1 MGNCKHCGGKAGFLR
16 RKHQE
21 CDAAYQTGRQQ
32 MVALVIEAAGRPD
45 FSEPALLGELSAI
58 AGGSFMD
65 EDGIRAALAEGW
77 RQSVKES
84 LADGILTQDEEVRLR
99 DFREQLAITEQE
111 KPARAGGGELRRA
124 ARDRLSQEAQEAAL
138 APAADAGSQLAAL
151 ETALQ
156 GSELSPEDQRKL
168 LARAWTDAV
177 DDALADGAISLAD
190 ENALLGYL
198 RHFSLEQSEVS
209 RKGAYKKVASAG
221 WDRLLQQ
228 ARRAA
233 IDPAG
238 SSGNGS
244 SGKGSAGHLTALD
257 RALRESN
264 LELSGEERR
273 KLLVQGWEAAVEG
286 SLEDGVLTLD
296 EENALICYLRHF
308 GLSQYSVNDN
318 GAHTSMIQAAV
329 IREAAEGII
338 PDRLGDIGRVPFN
351 LMKSEKLVWVFD
363 GVDYYEVRTRRE
375 RRGTSHGASIRI
387 AKGLYYRPSTFSSRT
402 EEWEETARMD
412 TGLLGVTSKH
422 LYFHGPRKR
431 FRIRYDRIVSFDPY
445 KDGIGVMRDAQTAKP
460 QTFKTGDGWFIYN
473 LVTNLAQQ

>member
-21 CDAAYQTGRQQ
+21 CAAAYQTGRQQ
-32 MVALVIEAAGRPD
+32 MMALVVDAAGTAD
-45 FSEPALLGELSAI
+45 FSEPALLDELAAI

-65 EDGIRAALAEGW
+65 EDGIRAVLAEGW

-84 LADGILTQDEEVRLR
+84 LADGILTQDEETRLR

-138 APAADAGSQLAAL
+138 APADHAGSQLAAL
-151 ETALQ
+151 ATALQ
-156 GSELSPEDQRKL
+156 GSELSPDDQRKL
-168 LARAWTDAV
+168 LAQAWVDAV

-198 RHFSLEQSEVS
+198 RHFNLEQSEVS

-238 SSGNGS
+238 SSGQG
-244 SGKGSAGHLTALD
+244 GAAQLKALD
-257 RALRESN
+257 TALRESN
-264 LELSGEERR
+264 LELSGEEQR
-273 KLLVQGWEAAVEG
+273 KLLAQGWEAAVES
-286 SLEDGVLTLD
+286 SLEDGALTLD

-318 GAHTSMIQAAV
+318 GAHTSMVQAAV

-473 LVTNLAQQ
+473 LVTNLARQ